1 MEGSPKVLVCPSI
14 MDITLTEKTGE
25 EIMRVMLGGAL
36 GECAHVAGVVNFLRL
51 AEEEGWKTVYLGP
64 AVEIERFIREIKR
77 HDPELVA
84 VSYRL
89 TPETGEALLKRF
101 ISAIKRE
108 GLEDKRYVF
117 GGTPPVVEKAKELG
131 FFERCFSG
139 EEPLE
144 EIVGYLR
151 GRLTQEAKE
160 EDFPQTFLERLRWKE
175 PYPLLRHHFGLPT
188 LEATAEGISELA
200 EAHVLDVI
208 SLGID
213 QDAQENFYHPERQ
226 DPKRAGAGGVPVRT
240 PDDYRR
246 LYQASR
252 RGNYP
257 LMRVYSGTDDQLKLA
272 EMYLET
278 IKNAW
283 CATSLFWFNK
293 LDGRG
298 PLDLEESI
306 RVHQEL
312 MRFHAERD
320 IPVEANEPHHWG
332 MRDAPD
338 VIYVVASFLAAYN
351 AKAMGVR
358 DYIAQYMFDSPPG
371 LSDSM
376 DLAKM
381 LACIELSK
389 PLEDGN
395 FRIYRQTRTGLL
407 SYPLDPDR
415 ALGQLGASIYL
426 QMAIRPHV
434 VHVVSACEAHHAAT
448 PKDIIQSCKV
458 AQWVIKTH
466 LEGAPDLTADP
477 RVQERKEELIEEARL
492 TLEAIREIASPGVED
507 PWTDAETLARAVKVG
522 ILDAPHLKGHPL
534 ARGEIITAV
543 VDGASVALDPK
554 TLKPISE
561 WERLERILNPYRR

>member
-1 MEGSPKVLVCPSI
+1 MERLV
-14 MDITLTEKTGE
+14 
-25 EIMRVMLGGAL
+25 LGGAL

-51 AEEEGWKTVYLGP
+51 AEEEGWKTFYLGP
-64 AVEIERFIREIKR
+64 AVGIERFIEEIKIR
-77 HDPELVA
+77 DPELVA

-89 TPETGEALLKRF
+89 TPETGEALLKKF
-101 ISAIKRE
+101 IAAVRRE
-108 GLEDKRYVF
+108 GLEGKRYVF
-117 GGTPPVVEKAKELG
+117 GGTPPVVERAKGLG

-139 EEPLE
+139 EEPIE

-151 GRLTQEAKE
+151 GGLARETKE

-188 LEATAEGISELA
+188 VEGTIEGIREIA

-213 QDAQENFYHPERQ
+213 QGAQENFYHPERQ
-226 DPKRAGAGGVPVRT
+226 DPARAGAGGVPVRT
-240 PDDYRR
+240 PEDYLR
-246 LYQASR
+246 LYEASR
-252 RGNYP
+252 RGNFP
-257 LMRVYSGTDDQLKLA
+257 LMRVYSGTNDQLRLA

-283 CATSLFWFNK
+283 CATSLFWFNR

-312 MRFHAERD
+312 MRFHAERNV
-320 IPVEANEPHHWG
+320 PVEANEPHHWG

-338 VIYVVASFLAAYN
+338 TIYVVASFLAAYN

-358 DYIAQYMFDSPPG
+358 HYIAQYMFDSPPG

-381 LACIELSK
+381 LACIELSEA
-389 PLEDGN
+389 LADED
-395 FRIYRQTRTGLL
+395 FRVYRQTRTGLL

-426 QMAIRPHV
+426 QMALRPHV
-434 VHVVSACEAHHAAT
+434 VHVVSACEAHHAAM
-448 PKDIIQSCKV
+448 PKDIIQSCKL
-458 AQWVIKTH
+458 AQWVIRTY
-466 LEGAPDLTADP
+466 LGGAPDLTKDP
-477 RVQERKEELIEEARL
+477 KVEERKEELVEEANL
-492 TLEAIREIASPGVED
+492 TLEAIREIAASGVDD
-507 PWTDAETLARAVKVG
+507 PWTDPETLARAVKLG

-534 ARGEIITAV
+534 AKGEIITAV
-543 VDGASVALDPK
+543 VDGASLALDPK
-554 TLKPISE
+554 TLKPLPE
-561 WERLERILNPYRR
+561 RERLERILSGFRRDHKGG